1 MFKKFLYFTRG
12 QQIGI
17 IILLVLIVGLVVIN
31 ITLPK
36 LMPTAV
42 PDNDSTF
49 RAKVAAFEKTLENLP
64 RNSYQSPF
72 EKTSYQQFESKKNKA
87 ELFTFDPNTLDSA
100 NFVRLGLKPYVAK
113 NIVNYRLKG
122 GKFKTAEDFSKIYG
136 ISSDAFETLK
146 PYIHITIKEDENR
159 EKTTKKSTEPIYVEL
174 NSCDTTLLKQLR
186 GVGSGRAKQIV
197 SYREQLGGFST
208 TEQLLEIKNFPEEVY
223 LELMP
228 YVSVQKDSI
237 KPILVNK
244 ATVDRLKKHPY
255 INFYQAKAIY
265 ELRRTKEGLKSI
277 EELKA
282 LPEFTSEQLQKLAP
296 YLDFREIKYEYKRR

>member
-17 IILLVLIVGLVVIN
+17 IILLVLVVGLVLFN
-31 ITLPK
+31 ILLPK
-36 LMPTAV
+36 LIPA
-42 PDNDSTF
+42 PILDNDSTF
-49 RAKVAAFEKTLENLP
+49 RSQVAAFEKTLENLP

-72 EKTSYQQFESKKNKA
+72 EKTSYQQFERKKTKA

-100 NFVRLGLKPYVAK
+100 NLVRLGLKPYVAK
-113 NIVNYRLKG
+113 NIINYRLKG

-136 ISSDAFETLK
+136 ISADEFETLK

-159 EKTTKKSTEPIYVEL
+159 EKTTKKSTEPMYVEL
-174 NSCDTTLLKQLR
+174 NSSDTTLLKLLR

-208 TEQLLEIKNFPEEVY
+208 KEQLLEIKNFPEEVY

-244 ATVDRLKKHPY
+244 ATVDKLKKHPY

-296 YLDFREIKYEYKRR
+296 YLDFKEIRYEYKRR

>member
-17 IILLVLIVGLVVIN
+17 IILLVLVVGLVLFN
-31 ITLPK
+31 ILLPK
-36 LMPTAV
+36 LIPA
-42 PDNDSTF
+42 PILDNDSTF
-49 RAKVAAFEKTLENLP
+49 RSQVAAFEKTLENLP

-72 EKTSYQQFESKKNKA
+72 EKTSYQQFERKKTKA

-100 NFVRLGLKPYVAK
+100 NLVRLGLKPYVAK
-113 NIVNYRLKG
+113 NIINYRLKG

-136 ISSDAFETLK
+136 ISADEFETLK

-159 EKTTKKSTEPIYVEL
+159 EKTTKKSTEPMYVEL
-174 NSCDTTLLKQLR
+174 NSSDTTLLKQLR

-208 TEQLLEIKNFPEEVY
+208 KEQLLEIKNFPEEVY

-244 ATVDRLKKHPY
+244 ATVDKLKKHPY

-277 EELKA
+277 EELKP

-296 YLDFREIKYEYKRR
+296 YLDFKEIRYEYKRR

>member
-17 IILLVLIVGLVVIN
+17 IILLVLVVGLVLFN
-31 ITLPK
+31 ILLPK
-36 LMPTAV
+36 LIPA
-42 PDNDSTF
+42 PILDNDSTF
-49 RAKVAAFEKTLENLP
+49 RSQVAAFEKTLENLP

-72 EKTSYQQFESKKNKA
+72 EKTSYQQFERKKTKA

-100 NFVRLGLKPYVAK
+100 NLVRLGLKPYVAK
-113 NIVNYRLKG
+113 NIINYRLKG

-136 ISSDAFETLK
+136 ISADEFETLK

-159 EKTTKKSTEPIYVEL
+159 EKTTKKSTEPMYVEL
-174 NSCDTTLLKQLR
+174 NSSDTTLLKQLR

-208 TEQLLEIKNFPEEVY
+208 KEQLLEIKNFPEEVY

-296 YLDFREIKYEYKRR
+296 YLDFKEIRYEYKRR

>member
-17 IILLVLIVGLVVIN
+17 IILLVLVVGLVLFN
-31 ITLPK
+31 ILLPK
-36 LMPTAV
+36 LIPA
-42 PDNDSTF
+42 PILDNDSTF
-49 RAKVAAFEKTLENLP
+49 RSQVAAFEKTLENLP

-72 EKTSYQQFESKKNKA
+72 EKTSYQQFERKKTKA

-100 NFVRLGLKPYVAK
+100 NLVRLGLKPYVAK
-113 NIVNYRLKG
+113 NIINYRLKG

-136 ISSDAFETLK
+136 ISADEFETLK

-208 TEQLLEIKNFPEEVY
+208 KEQLLEIKNF
-223 LELMP
+223 
-228 YVSVQKDSI
+228 
-237 KPILVNK
+237 
-244 ATVDRLKKHPY
+244 H
-255 INFYQAKAIY
+255 
-265 ELRRTKEGLKSI
+265 
-277 EELKA
+277 
-282 LPEFTSEQLQKLAP
+282 
-296 YLDFREIKYEYKRR
+296 